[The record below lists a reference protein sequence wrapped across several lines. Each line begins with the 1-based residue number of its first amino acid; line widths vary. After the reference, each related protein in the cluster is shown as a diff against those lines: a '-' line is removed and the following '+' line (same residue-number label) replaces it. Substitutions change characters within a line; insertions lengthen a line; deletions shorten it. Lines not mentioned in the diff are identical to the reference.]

1 MRKNKPYKPFL
12 LAAGW
17 LFSGLVMAS
26 GS

>member
-26 GS
+26 

>member
-17 LFSGLVMAS
+17 LFSGLVM
-26 GS
+26 

>member
-26 GS
+26 G